1 MLSREDFYMIKQMRQ
16 QGAYI
21 VDIATQIGCSERT
34 VRRYLKYP
42 EPPARKTRH
51 KMVKLKPFMDYID
64 MRLAE
69 NVWNSEVIFAEIKA
83 MGYTGGRSMLRY
95 YIQPKRK
102 MRPSKRT
109 VRFETQPGYQ
119 LQHDWGEV
127 EVEVAGQRCKVN
139 FAVNTLGF
147 SRSFHVFAAPK
158 QDAEHT
164 YESLVRAF
172 RYFGGCVKTVLV
184 DNQKAA
190 VLKNNNGK
198 VVFNSGFLLL
208 ADHYNFLPRAC
219 RPRRARTKGKVERMV
234 KYLKENFFVRYR
246 RFDSFTHVNQQ
257 LEQWIADVADKR
269 ELRQFKETPEQRFAL
284 EQEHLQPL
292 PDTDFD
298 TSYFDIRHVSW
309 DSYIEVGGNRYS
321 VPEALCGQPVSI
333 RISLDDELR
342 IYSNEKLVA
351 SHRLCSAS
359 SGWQTVPEHHA
370 PLWQQVSQ
378 VEHRPLS
385 AYEKGKV
392 ERMVKYLKENFFV
405 RYRRF
410 DSFTHVNQQLEQW
423 IADVADKRELRQF
436 KETPEQRF
444 ALEQEH
450 LQPLPDTDFD
460 TSYFDIRHVSWDSYI
475 EVGGNRYSVPEALCG
490 QPVSIRISL
499 DDELRI
505 YSNEKLVASHRLCS
519 ASSGW
524 QTVPE
529 HHAPLWQ
536 QVSQVEHRPL
546 SAYEELL

>member
-21 VDIATQIGCSERT
+21 VDIAAQIGCSERT

-83 MGYTGGRSMLRY
+83 MGDTGGRSMLRY

-147 SRSFHVFAAPK
+147 SRRFHVFTAPK

-208 ADHYNFLPRAC
+208 ADHYNFLPQAC

-234 KYLKENFFVRYR
+234 KYLRENFFVRYR

-284 EQEHLQPL
+284 EQFDFTFQPGIDRKVVRELAGLVFVERREYVILLGPSGVGKTHLAIAPGVKAVDAGHRVLFMPL
-292 PDTDFD
+292 DRLIATQMKAKQENRLERQLQQLSYARVLILDEIGYLPMNREEASLFFRLLNRRYEKASIIL
-298 TSYFDIRHVSW
+298 TSNKGFADWGEMFGDHVLATAILDRLLHHSTTLNIKGE
-309 DSYIEVGGNRYS
+309 SYRLKEKRKAGVLTKNTT
-321 VPEALCGQPVSI
+321 P
-333 RISLDDELR
+333 ISDDEMV
-342 IYSNEKLVA
+342 E
-351 SHRLCSAS
+351 
-359 SGWQTVPEHHA
+359 SGQH
-370 PLWQQVSQ
+370 Q
-378 VEHRPLS
+378 
-385 AYEKGKV
+385 
-392 ERMVKYLKENFFV
+392 
-405 RYRRF
+405 
-410 DSFTHVNQQLEQW
+410 
-423 IADVADKRELRQF
+423 
-436 KETPEQRF
+436 
-444 ALEQEH
+444 
-450 LQPLPDTDFD
+450 
-460 TSYFDIRHVSWDSYI
+460 
-475 EVGGNRYSVPEALCG
+475 
-490 QPVSIRISL
+490 
-499 DDELRI
+499 
-505 YSNEKLVASHRLCS
+505 
-519 ASSGW
+519 
-524 QTVPE
+524 
-529 HHAPLWQ
+529 
-536 QVSQVEHRPL
+536 
-546 SAYEELL
+546 

>member
-1 MLSREDFYMIKQMRQ
+1 MVPGTLRDSIFVLEGLLEQ
-16 QGAYI
+16 QTRLNPVEIMTDTAGSS
-21 VDIATQIGCSERT
+21 DIIFGLFCCQ
-34 VRRYLKYP
+34 RRMKS
-42 EPPARKTRH
+42 A
-51 KMVKLKPFMDYID
+51 PF
-64 MRLAE
+64 
-69 NVWNSEVIFAEIKA
+69 V
-83 MGYTGGRSMLRY
+83 T
-95 YIQPKRK
+95 
-102 MRPSKRT
+102 
-109 VRFETQPGYQ
+109 
-119 LQHDWGEV
+119 
-127 EVEVAGQRCKVN
+127 

-147 SRSFHVFAAPK
+147 SRRFHVFATQK

-172 RYFGGCVKTVLV
+172 RYFGGCVKTVL
-184 DNQKAA
+184 
-190 VLKNNNGK
+190 
-198 VVFNSGFLLL
+198 

-219 RPRRARTKGKVERMV
+219 RPRRARTKGKVERV
-234 KYLKENFFVRYR
+234 
-246 RFDSFTHVNQQ
+246 
-257 LEQWIADVADKR
+257 
-269 ELRQFKETPEQRFAL
+269 
-284 EQEHLQPL
+284 
-292 PDTDFD
+292 
-298 TSYFDIRHVSW
+298 
-309 DSYIEVGGNRYS
+309 
-321 VPEALCGQPVSI
+321 
-333 RISLDDELR
+333 
-342 IYSNEKLVA
+342 
-351 SHRLCSAS
+351 
-359 SGWQTVPEHHA
+359 
-370 PLWQQVSQ
+370 
-378 VEHRPLS
+378 
-385 AYEKGKV
+385 
-392 ERMVKYLKENFFV
+392 VKYLKENFFV

>member
-147 SRSFHVFAAPK
+147 SRRFHVFAAPK

-208 ADHYNFLPRAC
+208 ADHNQSRNIC
-219 RPRRARTKGKVERMV
+219 S
-234 KYLKENFFVRYR
+234 RYR
-246 RFDSFTHVNQQ
+246 IRTSIPVTSISAMCPGTAISRLVVIVTAFPKRCVVSRYRYEYRWMTSCGSTVMRNWWPH
-257 LEQWIADVADKR
+257 IA
-269 ELRQFKETPEQRFAL
+269 
-284 EQEHLQPL
+284 
-292 PDTDFD
+292 
-298 TSYFDIRHVSW
+298 
-309 DSYIEVGGNRYS
+309 S
-321 VPEALCGQPVSI
+321 V
-333 RISLDDELR
+333 R
-342 IYSNEKLVA
+342 
-351 SHRLCSAS
+351 HRLAGRQCRSITPR
-359 SGWQTVPEHHA
+359 SG
-370 PLWQQVSQ
+370 S
-378 VEHRPLS
+378 RS
-385 AYEKGKV
+385 
-392 ERMVKYLKENFFV
+392 V
-405 RYRRF
+405 RWNI
-410 DSFTHVNQQLEQW
+410 DH
-423 IADVADKRELRQF
+423 
-436 KETPEQRF
+436 
-444 ALEQEH
+444 
-450 LQPLPDTDFD
+450 
-460 TSYFDIRHVSWDSYI
+460 
-475 EVGGNRYSVPEALCG
+475 
-490 QPVSIRISL
+490 
-499 DDELRI
+499 
-505 YSNEKLVASHRLCS
+505 
-519 ASSGW
+519 
-524 QTVPE
+524 
-529 HHAPLWQ
+529 
-536 QVSQVEHRPL
+536 
-546 SAYEELL
+546 

>member
-1 MLSREDFYMIKQMRQ
+1 MLSREDFYMIKQMRK

-21 VDIATQIGCSERT
+21 IDIATQVGCSERT

-51 KMVKLKPFMDYID
+51 KMAKLKPFMDYID
-64 MRLAE
+64 TRLAE
-69 NVWNSEVIFAEIKA
+69 NVWNGEVILAEIKA

-102 MRPSKRT
+102 MRPSKKT
-109 VRFETQPGYQ
+109 VRFETQPAYQ

-147 SRSFHVFAAPK
+147 SRRFHVFAAPK

-164 YESLVRAF
+164 YESLVRTF
-172 RYFGGCVKTVLV
+172 RYFGGSVKTVLV

-208 ADHYNFLPRAC
+208 ADHYDFLPRAC

-246 RFDSFTHVNQQ
+246 RFDSFAHVNQQ
-257 LEQWIADVADKR
+257 LEQWMADVADKR
-269 ELRQFKETPEQRFAL
+269 ELRQFRQTPEQRFAL

-321 VPEALCGQPVSI
+321 VPETLCGQPVSI

-342 IYSNEKLVA
+342 IYLPMNREEA
-351 SHRLCSAS
+351 SLFFRL
-359 SGWQTVPEHHA
+359 
-370 PLWQQVSQ
+370 LN
-378 VEHRPLS
+378 RR
-385 AYEKGKV
+385 YEKASIILTSNKGFADWGEMFGDNVLATAILDRLLHHSTTVNIKG
-392 ERMVKYLKENFFV
+392 ESYRLKE
-405 RYRRF
+405 
-410 DSFTHVNQQLEQW
+410 
-423 IADVADKRELRQF
+423 KRKAGVLA
-436 KETPEQRF
+436 KNATP
-444 ALEQEH
+444 
-450 LQPLPDTDFD
+450 
-460 TSYFDIRHVSWDSYI
+460 
-475 EVGGNRYSVPEALCG
+475 
-490 QPVSIRISL
+490 IS
-499 DDELRI
+499 DDEMA
-505 YSNEKLVASHRLCS
+505 E
-519 ASSGW
+519 SG
-524 QTVPE
+524 
-529 HHAPLWQ
+529 Q
-536 QVSQVEHRPL
+536 QK
-546 SAYEELL
+546 

>member
-21 VDIATQIGCSERT
+21 VDIAAQIGCSERT

-83 MGYTGGRSMLRY
+83 MGDTGGRSMLRY

-147 SRSFHVFAAPK
+147 SRRFHVFTAPK

-208 ADHYNFLPRAC
+208 ADHYNFLPQAC

-234 KYLKENFFVRYR
+234 KYLRVNFFVRYR

-269 ELRQFKETPEQRFAL
+269 ELR
-284 EQEHLQPL
+284 
-292 PDTDFD
+292 PDESPNDF
-298 TSYFDIRHVSW
+298 
-309 DSYIEVGGNRYS
+309 
-321 VPEALCGQPVSI
+321 
-333 RISLDDELR
+333 
-342 IYSNEKLVA
+342 
-351 SHRLCSAS
+351 
-359 SGWQTVPEHHA
+359 
-370 PLWQQVSQ
+370 
-378 VEHRPLS
+378 
-385 AYEKGKV
+385 GK
-392 ERMVKYLKENFFV
+392 N
-405 RYRRF
+405 
-410 DSFTHVNQQLEQW
+410 H
-423 IADVADKRELRQF
+423 
-436 KETPEQRF
+436 
-444 ALEQEH
+444 
-450 LQPLPDTDFD
+450 
-460 TSYFDIRHVSWDSYI
+460 
-475 EVGGNRYSVPEALCG
+475 
-490 QPVSIRISL
+490 
-499 DDELRI
+499 
-505 YSNEKLVASHRLCS
+505 
-519 ASSGW
+519 
-524 QTVPE
+524 
-529 HHAPLWQ
+529 
-536 QVSQVEHRPL
+536 
-546 SAYEELL
+546 

>member
-1 MLSREDFYMIKQMRQ
+1 MRQ

-21 VDIATQIGCSERT
+21 VDIAIQIGCSEQT

-42 EPPARKTRH
+42 EPPARKTRN
-51 KMVKLKPFMDYID
+51 KMVKLKPFIDYIN

-69 NVWNSEVIFAEIKA
+69 NDWNSEVIFAEIKA
-83 MGYTGGRSMLRY
+83 MGDTGRGSMLRY
-95 YIQPKRK
+95 YIQSKRK

-119 LQHDWGEV
+119 LQHDRGEV

-147 SRSFHVFAAPK
+147 SRRFHVFAALK

-172 RYFGGCVKTVLV
+172 RYFGSCVKTVL
-184 DNQKAA
+184 A
-190 VLKNNNGK
+190 V
-198 VVFNSGFLLL
+198 
-208 ADHYNFLPRAC
+208 HYNFLPRAC
-219 RPRRARTKGKVERMV
+219 PPRRARTKGKVERMV

-351 SHRLCSAS
+351 SHHLCSAS

-370 PLWQQVSQ
+370 PLWQRS
-378 VEHRPLS
+378 
-385 AYEKGKV
+385 
-392 ERMVKYLKENFFV
+392 V
-405 RYRRF
+405 RWNI
-410 DSFTHVNQQLEQW
+410 DH
-423 IADVADKRELRQF
+423 
-436 KETPEQRF
+436 
-444 ALEQEH
+444 
-450 LQPLPDTDFD
+450 
-460 TSYFDIRHVSWDSYI
+460 
-475 EVGGNRYSVPEALCG
+475 
-490 QPVSIRISL
+490 
-499 DDELRI
+499 
-505 YSNEKLVASHRLCS
+505 
-519 ASSGW
+519 
-524 QTVPE
+524 
-529 HHAPLWQ
+529 
-536 QVSQVEHRPL
+536 
-546 SAYEELL
+546 